1 MNEDDYDYD
10 EGSDIDNYEDEQVFQ
25 DDVADRKEQ
34 EEPVY
39 LNHFQILLRTM
50 EMIRKWSW
58 RIATDPR
65 PQTVQASNQNNSAQ
79 LS

>member
-50 EMIRKWSW
+50 EMIRK
-58 RIATDPR
+58 
-65 PQTVQASNQNNSAQ
+65 
-79 LS
+79 